1 MKSKAVQRLLR
12 ALITLLGAGVG
23 AALTLGALQLYTMA
37 RPGSPVPL
45 RYLILSYTGMALL
58 GGVIFFFLSNAIIA
72 KCLEWGAAIEKRL
85 DNMPFNQILSSTFGL
100 ICGLVI
106 AALVSQILVF
116 MGESIFTTAFS
127 AILYVVLGATGYS
140 IGRHR
145 SQDFGALMGRSSG
158 GKGHRFSRKH
168 RKAIEAAPAPAC
180 PPKVLDTSV
189 IIDGRILEVCRTG
202 FIEGE
207 LVIPHFVLGELR
219 HIADSSDPLRRTRGR
234 RGLDILAQLQSEP
247 SITVRTDE
255 TDYDDLSEVD
265 VKLLRLAQD
274 LGGVILTGDYNLNKV
289 AAVAGVR
296 TLNLNE
302 LAGALRPAVLPGEE
316 MTVQIIKEGKEPGQG
331 VAYMPDGTMIVVE
344 GGRGH
349 VGETVAITVSTM
361 LQTNAG
367 RMIFA
372 KIKMA

>member
-1 MKSKAVQRLLR
+1 M
-12 ALITLLGAGVG
+12 
-23 AALTLGALQLYTMA
+23 
-37 RPGSPVPL
+37 
-45 RYLILSYTGMALL
+45 
-58 GGVIFFFLSNAIIA
+58 
-72 KCLEWGAAIEKRL
+72 
-85 DNMPFNQILSSTFGL
+85 
-100 ICGLVI
+100 
-106 AALVSQILVF
+106 
-116 MGESIFTTAFS
+116 
-127 AILYVVLGATGYS
+127 
-140 IGRHR
+140 
-145 SQDFGALMGRSSG
+145 
-158 GKGHRFSRKH
+158 
-168 RKAIEAAPAPAC
+168 
-180 PPKVLDTSV
+180 
-189 IIDGRILEVCRTG
+189 CRTG

-255 TDYDDLSEVD
+255 TDYDDLNEVD

-331 VAYMPDGTMIVVE
+331 VAYLPDGTMIVVE

-349 VGETVAITVSTM
+349 VGETVAVTVSTM

-372 KIKMA
+372 KVKIA